1 MDHKVVIRSIKQKQF
16 EKIYFLHGEE
26 PYFID
31 AISDAIIEHAMDE
44 SERDFNQTIVYG
56 KDCDLATIVADAKSY
71 PMMGERRLVVIR
83 EAQDLKKEGKEKNI
97 ENIDLLESY
106 FSNPVETTIFVFC
119 YKYKKFDTRKKI
131 IKTAA
136 SKGLVFL
143 SEKIRDYKLVD
154 WISSYAKEVGYQ
166 ISPKAA
172 MLLAESLGTDL
183 GRVVN
188 ELEKLS
194 ILVEKGTVI
203 NEIHIEENIGISKDY
218 NFYEL
223 SNAFAERDYLKAS
236 KIVNYFEKNPKM
248 GPLIPVISNLF
259 SYHIKLMKLHFSKD
273 KSPASLASAIG
284 VAPFLVAQYTQA
296 ARIYNPK
303 KLAENIAVLQEYDL
317 KSKGIDNSSSTDGEL
332 MKEMMYR
339 LMN

>member
-1 MDHKVVIRSIKQKQF
+1 MDHKLIIKNIKQKQF

-31 AISDAIIEHAMDE
+31 VITDAIVENAMDE
-44 SERDFNQTIVYG
+44 SERDFNQTIIYG
-56 KDCDLATIVADAKSY
+56 KEVDAGAIISDAKSY
-71 PMMGERRLVVIR
+71 PMMGERRLVVIK
-83 EAQDLKKEGKEKNI
+83 EAQEFKDI
-97 ENIDLLESY
+97 ELLESY
-106 FSNPVETTIFVFC
+106 FNNPVDTTIFVLC
-119 YKYKKFDTRKKI
+119 YKYKKFDTRKKL

-136 SKGLVFL
+136 TNGLVFL
-143 SEKIRDYKLVD
+143 SDKIRDYKLVD
-154 WISSYAKEVGYQ
+154 WISSYAKEAGHS

-172 MLLAESLGTDL
+172 MLLAEFLGTDL
-183 GRVVN
+183 SRIVN

-194 ILVEKGTVI
+194 IIVEKETTITEV
-203 NEIHIEENIGISKDY
+203 HIEENIGISKDY

-223 SNAFAERDYLKAS
+223 SNAFAERNYLKAS

-259 SYHIKLMKLHFSKD
+259 SYHTKLMRLHFSKD
-273 KSPASLASAIG
+273 KSPASLASVLG
-284 VAPFLVAQYTQA
+284 VAPFLVTQYTQA

-303 KLAENIAVLQEYDL
+303 KLAENISILQEYDL
-317 KSKGIDNSSSTDGEL
+317 KSKGIENSSSSDGEL

>member
-1 MDHKVVIRSIKQKQF
+1 MDHKLIIKNIQQQQF

-31 AISDAIIEHAMDE
+31 AICDAIVDKAMDE

-56 KDCDLATIVADAKSY
+56 KEADAGSIIADAKSY
-71 PMMGERRLVVIR
+71 PMMGERRLVVIK
-83 EAQDLKKEGKEKNI
+83 EAQEFKE
-97 ENIDLLESY
+97 IDLLESY
-106 FSNPVETTIFVFC
+106 FEHPVDTTILVIC
-119 YKYKKFDTRKKI
+119 YKYKKFDTRKKL

-143 SEKIRDYKLVD
+143 SEKVKDYKLVD

-172 MLLAESLGTDL
+172 MLLAEFLGTDL
-183 GRVVN
+183 GRIVN

-194 ILVEKGTVI
+194 ILVEKGTMI
-203 NEIHIEENIGISKDY
+203 NEAHIEENIGISKDY
-218 NFYEL
+218 NFFEL
-223 SNAFAERDYLKAS
+223 SNAFAARDYLKAS
-236 KIVNYFEKNPKM
+236 KIVNYFEKNPKS
-248 GPLIPVISNLF
+248 GPIIPIIANLF
-259 SYHIKLMKLHFSKD
+259 GYHTKLMRIHFAKD
-273 KSPASLASAIG
+273 KNPAALASTLG
-284 VAPFLVAQYTQA
+284 VAPFLVSQYTQA

-303 KLAENIAVLQEYDL
+303 KLAENIAILQEYDL
-317 KSKGIDNSSSTDGEL
+317 KSKGIDNASIPEGEL
-332 MKEMMYR
+332 LKEMIYR

>member
-1 MDHKVVIRSIKQKQF
+1 MDHKLIIKSIKQKQF

-31 AISDAIIEHAMDE
+31 AISDVIIENVMDE
-44 SERDFNQTIVYG
+44 SERDFNQTITYG
-56 KDCDLATIVADAKSY
+56 KEVEAAAIIADARSY
-71 PMMGERRLVVIR
+71 PMMGERRLVVIK
-83 EAQDLKKEGKEKNI
+83 EAQEFKD
-97 ENIDLLESY
+97 IDLLESY
-106 FSNPVETTIFVFC
+106 FNNPVETTIFVLC
-119 YKYKKFDTRKKI
+119 YKHKKFDTRKKL

-136 SKGLVFL
+136 SNGLVFL
-143 SEKIRDYKLVD
+143 SEKIRDYKIVD
-154 WISSYAKEVGYQ
+154 WISSYAKEFGYQ

-172 MLLAESLGTDL
+172 MLLAEFLGTDL
-183 GRVVN
+183 SRIVN

-203 NEIHIEENIGISKDY
+203 NEVHIEENIGISKDY

-259 SYHIKLMKLHFSKD
+259 SYHTKLMRIHFSKD
-273 KSPASLASAIG
+273 KTPAILASMLG
-284 VAPFLVAQYTQA
+284 VAPFLVSQYVQA
-296 ARIYNPK
+296 SRIYNPK
-303 KLAENIAVLQEYDL
+303 KLAENIAILQEYDL

-332 MKEMMYR
+332 MKEMIYR